1 MEEEKEE
8 EEEEQEEQEEKEE
21 EKEKEEKEE
30 EVEWSGGHNKPVP
43 AANPSRPLL
52 LPEGTATHFLFLK
65 IFLFHIAVTFPTSD
79 LRRFVLIGQDGLLEG
94 GGEGHAGW
102 RLGQGDQGSDH
113 CLHPRA
119 VKCALSLSSQIILNS
134 SAAHKSQENG
144 SKLIKFESS
153 FVWPASPASG
163 H

>member
-102 RLGQGDQGSDH
+102 RLGQGDQGADH

-119 VKCALSLSSQIILNS
+119 VKYPFPLALAKLFSIL
-134 SAAHKSQENG
+134 
-144 SKLIKFESS
+144 
-153 FVWPASPASG
+153 PRPTSPKKMAQS
-163 H
+163 